1 MASTMLSSNLSVAR
15 MFLFR
20 RHLRPPR
27 SLTPARRLRPFTSN
41 SQLLLVS
48 PQTPR
53 PQLPFLH
60 ARCSQPVLRSN
71 LRFQLARYLTTQTR
85 QELKV
90 ASKLIG
96 KFYVLVFLGA
106 VIYFFFQ
113 FQFLERVYPSP
124 PEWTF
129 SSRLIYRNARL
140 VEDPNANIG
149 REIDRANS
157 GNLWRELIQRLEN
170 PEKDGADLRPI
181 LQEEGPIYVEGVG
194 KTGLDISSKSEPW
207 RRAYFEAIMGAA
219 RAAESLDG
227 WVKDTTRGIAFP
239 RELVIGPSNPR
250 PKPVSIG
257 GDSAPLEE
265 NCVPGF
271 EKPEAYYM
279 KILTTHGFT
288 SGQRLAAALAHGD
301 WLDFKGLPSSAEEM
315 YDWALDIAMGSLPV
329 GVNNV
334 VDNNTGIINAHAKH
348 ISSNILAATTALATH
363 HARNNNIAQA
373 LPIFLSILR
382 ARRQLSLSPAITS
395 PSAEIPQADNSMGF
409 ETMRWLMKSIFSTP
423 PYPPAPPTGDD
434 ISLRTLT
441 GVCDEAGLMA
451 HVGEIFFASSY
462 QAPASQKSTP
472 KASGLSWTRDAV
484 DLAETTLASIPSG
497 YEEEEEARMKCTQCL
512 ETGVT
517 NWKYMVDAMLREEKA
532 REQELSEMAKK
543 PGSRFWGNS
552 TSNVEAADNVSRWE
566 RETEMVDSRMQDI
579 RALAAAEEERR
590 RRKVEGMGVVSTF
603 LGRFHAT

>member
-1 MASTMLSSNLSVAR
+1 MAATMLSFSLSVPR
-15 MFLFR
+15 ILLSR

-27 SLTPARRLRPFTSN
+27 ALAPARKLRPFTSN

-53 PQLPFLH
+53 PQLPFLYT
-60 ARCSQPVLRSN
+60 RSSQHVLRSG
-71 LRFQLARYLTTQTR
+71 LRSQLARYLTTETKR
-85 QELKV
+85 ELKI

-96 KFYVLVFLGA
+96 YFYVAVFLGV
-106 VIYFFFQ
+106 VIYFGFQ
-113 FQFLERVYPSP
+113 TEYLDRMYPSP

-129 SSRLIYRNARL
+129 SSRLLYRNARL
-140 VEDPNANIG
+140 VEDPDANIG

-157 GNLWRELIQRLEN
+157 GNLWQELIQRLEN

-181 LQEEGPIYVEGVG
+181 LQEEGAIYVEGVG

-239 RELVIGPSNPR
+239 QEVVIGPSNPR
-250 PKPVSIG
+250 PKPVSSG
-257 GDSAPLEE
+257 AYSAPLEE

-288 SGQRLAAALAHGD
+288 SGQRLAAALAHAD

-334 VDNNTGIINAHAKH
+334 VDNNTGIINAHAKY

-363 HARNNNIAQA
+363 HARKNNLTSA

-395 PSAEIPQADNSMGF
+395 LPAEIPQADNSMGF
-409 ETMRWLMKSIFSTP
+409 ETMRWLAKVIFSSP
-423 PYPPAPPTGDD
+423 QYPPAPPTGDD
-434 ISLRTLT
+434 IPLRTPE
-441 GVCDEAGLMA
+441 CICEEAGLMA
-451 HVGEIFFASSY
+451 HIGEIFFASSY
-462 QAPASQKSTP
+462 QASASQKSAP
-472 KASGLSWTRDAV
+472 KDSGLSWTRDAV
-484 DLAETTLASIPSG
+484 ELAETTLASIPSG
-497 YEEEEEARMKCTQCL
+497 DEEGEARMKCTECL
-512 ETGVT
+512 EMGVT
-517 NWKYMVDAMLREEKA
+517 NWKYMVDTMLREGKA
-532 REQELSEMAKK
+532 REQELSGMAKK
-543 PGSRFWGNS
+543 TGSWFGGNS
-552 TSNVEAADNVSRWE
+552 TSNVEATDNVSRWE
-566 RETEMVDSRMQDI
+566 REAKMVDSKMQDI
-579 RALAAAEEERR
+579 RASATAEEERR
-590 RRKVEGMGVVSTF
+590 RVMGEGMGVLRGVF
-603 LGRFHAT
+603 G